1 MALLELED
9 IGKSFGGIVAL
20 NDVTFSVNTKGIIGL
35 IGPNGSGK
43 TTLFNIITG
52 MYPDY
57 EGKITF
63 ENKVVDRTSKPY
75 EIKYLGIARTFQ
87 NIRLFPNMTVL
98 ENVAVGMH
106 CLVRTNLLQAVAR
119 TRVVQNNDRWMR
131 DQSFRA
137 LEFFGPRLTDNTN
150 KPAFSLSYAN
160 RRRLEIARAMVA
172 NPKLLLLDEPT
183 AGMNP
188 KESEDMAEKIRTMKE
203 KGMTVIVIEHD
214 MNVIMGVSEKII
226 VLDHGI
232 RIAEGTPE
240 EIRND
245 QRVLDAYLGEGLK

>member
-1 MALLELED
+1 MKLLELAN
-9 IGKSFGGIVAL
+9 IHKAFGGIVAV
-20 NDVTFSVNTKGIIGL
+20 NDVSFSVESRGIVGL

-57 EGKITF
+57 RGRIVFEGR
-63 ENKVVDRTSKPY
+63 DLSAGSKPH
-75 EIKYLGIARTFQ
+75 EVKSLGIARTFQ
-87 NIRLFPNMTVL
+87 NIRLFANMTVL
-98 ENVAVGMH
+98 ENVIVGMH
-106 CLVRTNLLQAVAR
+106 CLTHTNLIQAVAR
-119 TRVVQNNDRWMR
+119 TQKTRKNENWVREQAMK
-131 DQSFRA
+131 S
-137 LEFFGPRLTDNTN
+137 LEFFGPRLTDHIR

-188 KESEDMAEKIRTMKE
+188 KESEEMVEKVKAMQEMGMAA
-203 KGMTVIVIEHD
+203 IVIEHD
-214 MNVIMGVSEKII
+214 MNVIMGISEKIV
-226 VLDHGI
+226 VLDHGVK
-232 RIAEGTPE
+232 IAYGAPE

-245 QRVLDAYLGEGLK
+245 KRVLDAYLGATLY